1 MIDSVRNLLIDQ
13 VWNPLLNDNP
23 YYTVGE
29 TAFYAMLFLGFVWV
43 TYNIFER
50 LKVRVDARFL
60 VGWSGWI
67 LLMAGTR
74 VLEDQGVLVSRL
86 FITPYLDVL
95 FASAVIS
102 LIYVLKVAEKRK
114 MLDFNSVWMPLPYL
128 LFIPVPFFLS
138 FSNLFGGLIVLPVF
152 FVFVVSFFVLRR
164 RFSSFL
170 SYENIAVLSA
180 HLLDA
185 SATFVA
191 IYFFSAFEKHV
202 VPNYLIGAFGPA
214 VMFPLKLIVVS
225 VALYYI
231 DKEVENGS
239 ERRFF
244 KLMIYSLG
252 IGTGLRDTIQILGY

>member
-1 MIDSVRNLLIDQ
+1 MIDDMKSLFFEQL
-13 VWNPLLNDNP
+13 WNPLFSDNP

-29 TAFYAMLFLGFVWV
+29 TALYALFFLVFVWMA
-43 TYNIFER
+43 YNIFER
-50 LKVRVDARFL
+50 LKVRIDARFL
-60 VGWSGWI
+60 IGWSGWI
-67 LLMAGTR
+67 LLMAGVR

-95 FASAVIS
+95 FAAVVIS
-102 LIYVLKVAEKRK
+102 LIYVLKVFEKRK
-114 MLDFNSVWMPLPYL
+114 MLDFNSVWVRLPYA
-128 LFIPVPFFLS
+128 LFVPVLFFLT
-138 FSNLFGGLIVLPVF
+138 FSNLSGGLMVLAIF
-152 FVFVVSFFVLRR
+152 SVFVVSFFVLRR
-164 RFSSFL
+164 KFLDFL

-202 VPNYLIGAFGPA
+202 VPNLFIGTFGPA

-231 DKEVENGS
+231 DKEVENSS
-239 ERRFF
+239 ERQFF

-252 IGTGLRDTIQILGY
+252 LGTGLRDMMQIMGY

>member
-1 MIDSVRNLLIDQ
+1 MIDDLKDLFFNQL
-13 VWNPLLNDNP
+13 WNPLFSDNP

-29 TAFYAMLFLGFVWV
+29 TALYALFFLVFIWMV
-43 TYNIFER
+43 YNIFER
-50 LKVRVDARFL
+50 LKVRIDTRFL
-60 VGWSGWI
+60 IGWSGWI
-67 LLMAGTR
+67 LLMAGVR

-95 FASAVIS
+95 FASVVIF
-102 LIYVLKVAEKRK
+102 LIYVLKVFEKRK
-114 MLDFNSVWMPLPYL
+114 MLDFNSVWVPLPFA
-128 LFIPVPFFLS
+128 LFIPVLFFLS
-138 FSNLFGGLIVLPVF
+138 FSNLYGGFIVILIISVLSASLF
-152 FVFVVSFFVLRR
+152 ALRK

-191 IYFFSAFEKHV
+191 IFFFGAFEKHV
-202 VPNYLIGAFGPA
+202 VPNLFIGAFGPA
-214 VMFPLKLIVVS
+214 VMFPLKLVVVS

-231 DKEVENGS
+231 DREVENGS
-239 ERRFF
+239 EKRFF

-252 IGTGLRDTIQILGY
+252 LGTGLRDMIQIIGY